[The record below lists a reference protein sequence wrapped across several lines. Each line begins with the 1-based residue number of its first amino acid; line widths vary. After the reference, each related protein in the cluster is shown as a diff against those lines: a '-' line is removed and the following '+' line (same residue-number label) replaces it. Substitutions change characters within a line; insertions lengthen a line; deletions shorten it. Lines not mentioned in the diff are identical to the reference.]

1 MGHSRATLSW
11 SSAWRAFDFNSHMV
25 PDNDWCPKFDRE
37 RIEIRTEGNSS
48 APDYLKGFLGDTETF
63 RWRFDRQFI

>member
-11 SSAWRAFDFNSHMV
+11 SSA
-25 PDNDWCPKFDRE
+25 WCPKFDRE